1 LSRRESYRRS
11 LREKGPFSL
20 KMHHPKKIIGEIMKI
35 AKTTVVT
42 MAPTTP
48 VYDAVQIMSK
58 RGFRRIPIA
67 TPSKKRL
74 TGIITA
80 MDIVNYL
87 GGGEKFEIVQKKFS
101 GNFYKA
107 INESVKAIMIKKVIS
122 THVSAKISQALRLM
136 KNHNVGGLPI
146 IDDEEHVKG
155 IITERDI
162 VAFFAAK
169 VSGMKVED
177 IMTTK
182 VVTALPHMSIIEV
195 EKTMVQNGFR
205 RLPIVSQNEI
215 IGIVTVMDIIRF
227 FGSGEAFRHLKSGTL
242 MQVLHT
248 KITEIATKNVVVT
261 TPDMD
266 IGETAQIMQ
275 KKNIGAL
282 PVVHDGKLT
291 GIITERDFFKIIK

>member
-1 LSRRESYRRS
+1 
-11 LREKGPFSL
+11 
-20 KMHHPKKIIGEIMKI
+20 MKI

-107 INESVKAIMIKKVIS
+107 INESVKAIMTKKVIS